1 MEASWGVLE
10 ASWVSLG
17 ESGQSWEGL
26 GDVLEAS
33 GVVFGGLGGVLRD
46 ALVFTGF
53 LHVFL
58 RNFNVF
64 SGGGSLKN
72 LEKPEENLG
81 FFDVLKDWQ
90 FLRNP

>member
-1 MEASWGVLE
+1 MSWRP
-10 ASWVSLG
+10 LG
-17 ESGQSWEGL
+17 PFLGRLGQSWEGL

-46 ALVFTGF
+46 ALVFPRF
-53 LHVFL
+53 LHVFS
-58 RNFNVF
+58 RNFKVF

-72 LEKPEENLG
+72 IEKAKENLG

-90 FLRNP
+90 FFRNP